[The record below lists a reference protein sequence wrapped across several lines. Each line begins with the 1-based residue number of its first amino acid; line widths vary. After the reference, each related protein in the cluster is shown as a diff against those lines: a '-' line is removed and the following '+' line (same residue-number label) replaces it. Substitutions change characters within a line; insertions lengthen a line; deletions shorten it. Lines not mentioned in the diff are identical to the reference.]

1 MLLELRV
8 ENLLVIERA
17 ELRLAEG
24 LNVVTGETGAGKSV
38 LAHAIDLLLG
48 ARPRAGIVRPG
59 AGEAYVEGVFELD
72 EPLRAELGDRLPP
85 DADELVLARRVGS
98 DGRTRALIAGRSATI
113 GELRELAG
121 RLIAFHGQHEHRR
134 LLDAPEQLA
143 ILDDFVGPEQGAAV
157 AELAGAFARLA
168 AVRARLREL
177 AAGEAGRAGELELL
191 ELQVA
196 EFERVAPEGAEAEE
210 LRAARERLRSLDV
223 LRLAAAGAA
232 QALEGTDEAAGAAQ
246 SAALAADALA
256 AGRADAALGEL
267 ADRADA
273 LAIELRDLAGEVDR
287 FAATL
292 DGGATLE
299 RGPLAGAQPTLEA
312 VEARLADFERL
323 ERRHGAAAHELPAV
337 LERLLEQREQL
348 MGAGESAGE
357 LERETGVL
365 EEQYGRLA
373 GEVSKRRR
381 EAATALAAAVRTH
394 LEDLAMPGALFEVAL
409 GEAPAGPRGTD
420 SVEFRLAANPGVP
433 AAPVSAA
440 ASGGELSR
448 VMLAILAVAGTGG
461 EAGTT
466 VFDEVD
472 AGIGGRTAR
481 AVGNMLRELAG
492 RGQVVCITHLA
503 QIASL
508 GDRHFALTKDTGAQ
522 TSLTTV
528 SELGE
533 QQLVGELVRMLGARA
548 DDPDARAHA
557 EGLLRAA

>member
-98 DGRTRALIAGRSATI
+98 DGRTRALIAGRSATV

-143 ILDDFVGPEQGAAV
+143 ILDDFAGPEQVAAV
-157 AELAGAFARLA
+157 AELAGAYARLA

-357 LERETGVL
+357 LEPETGVL
-365 EEQYGRLA
+365 EEQSADSPARLS
-373 GEVSKRRR
+373 ERRR
-381 EAATALAAAVRTH
+381 EAAPDSPPPSVTH
-394 LEDLAMPGALFEVAL
+394 LDDAGDARGASRSRSVKRLR
-409 GEAPAGPRGTD
+409 GRAGPIPSSFDGCQPR
-420 SVEFRLAANPGVP
+420 RA
-433 AAPVSAA
+433 
-440 ASGGELSR
+440 GG
-448 VMLAILAVAGTGG
+448 A
-461 EAGTT
+461 
-466 VFDEVD
+466 
-472 AGIGGRTAR
+472 
-481 AVGNMLRELAG
+481 
-492 RGQVVCITHLA
+492 
-503 QIASL
+503 
-508 GDRHFALTKDTGAQ
+508 
-522 TSLTTV
+522 
-528 SELGE
+528 
-533 QQLVGELVRMLGARA
+533 GARRSPRVA
-548 DDPDARAHA
+548 SFR
-557 EGLLRAA
+557 G

>member
-98 DGRTRALIAGRSATI
+98 DGRTRALIAGRSATV

-143 ILDDFVGPEQGAAV
+143 ILDDFAGPEQGAAV

-168 AVRARLREL
+168 ALRARLREL

-191 ELQVA
+191 ELQFA

-381 EAATALAAAVRTH
+381 EAAPALAAAVRTH

-448 VMLAILAVAGTGG
+448 VMLAILAVAGAGG